1 MAKRERGDKE
11 RASERDSAWESSDR
25 RWAAEERDSRAKR
38 ATRDRKAAQGDD
50 AKDREERRD
59 REREREKEKEPA
71 WMDAYIPN
79 GPSFGILG
87 GRGPDGELDGIQA
100 WKKGMKEKEQR
111 EREKEQGPS
120 PTVGQGELNADSSV
134 DKVDAL
140 EKQLDEIQ
148 LFKLLMKRE
157 EEKKKTD
164 MSSNTAPAD
173 PVPPVSSM
181 SNGKPSNLC
190 RTVQLID
197 PPLGSHVADAAS
209 AQDTAQSDR
218 ESHSA
223 LQSQYRTGDPST
235 TQSGSAELAGPRT
248 GSSSGYTAEV
258 GHPSQFEKINDE
270 TIATYNPR
278 SAPRL
283 LSLGRPPTSIVKSP
297 VIGNAANSV
306 HPAPRKLI

>member
-1 MAKRERGDKE
+1 MVAKRERGDKE
-11 RASERDSAWESSDR
+11 RASERDSAWESTSDR
-25 RWAAEERDSRAKR
+25 RWAGEERDTRTKR
-38 ATRDRKAAQGDD
+38 PTRDRKAAQGDD

-79 GPSFGILG
+79 GPSLGILG

-120 PTVGQGELNADSSV
+120 PTIGQGELNTDSTV

-164 MSSNTAPAD
+164 LSSGTVLAD
-173 PVPPVSSM
+173 PVSPALNMP
-181 SNGKPSNLC
+181 NGEPN
-190 RTVQLID
+190 T
-197 PPLGSHVADAAS
+197 
-209 AQDTAQSDR
+209 
-218 ESHSA
+218 
-223 LQSQYRTGDPST
+223 
-235 TQSGSAELAGPRT
+235 
-248 GSSSGYTAEV
+248 
-258 GHPSQFEKINDE
+258 
-270 TIATYNPR
+270 
-278 SAPRL
+278 
-283 LSLGRPPTSIVKSP
+283 
-297 VIGNAANSV
+297 
-306 HPAPRKLI
+306 